1 MRLPNGENAV
11 VDIRKLNEYCLNPE
25 NPRGRHKARVFRS
38 SPGITANDAGDL
50 REKLLHVAGITESA
64 TIGESDV
71 YGQRYVVDFEWT
83 TAVGMAS
90 VRSTWI
96 VLANEDIPRLT
107 SCYVLRRSQD
117 AQETD

>member
-11 VDIRKLNEYCLNPE
+11 VDIRKLTEYCLNPE

-38 SPGITANDAGDL
+38 SLGITADDAPAL
-50 REKLLHVAGITESA
+50 REKLLHVAATTESA
-64 TIGESDV
+64 VTGERDV

-83 TAVGMAS
+83 TAVGAAS

-96 VLANEDIPRLT
+96 VLTDEDFPRLT
-107 SCYVLRRSQD
+107 SCYVLKRSQD